1 MTGFKVGIDIPL
13 LPSNPGLLLSR
24 PEQFVLYFFRN
35 YLFIIF
41 KNTYKIMCFR
51 RKYFKTFKNRGCGNI
66 SPSILNERKVAYLMF
81 TLHSI

>member
-1 MTGFKVGIDIPL
+1 MTAFKVGIDIPL

-41 KNTYKIMCFR
+41 INTYKIMCFR
-51 RKYFKTFKNRGCGNI
+51 RKYFKTFQNI
-66 SPSILNERKVAYLMF
+66 SPPIQEGKVTYLMF
-81 TLHSI
+81 TLHST